1 MLLVLPVTKINQAEK
16 SEVENRNLASW
27 PEISRENL
35 FQGQLAPALEKYFED
50 RFFGRDIL
58 LKISYAYNT
67 FLKEHY
73 ENNSAWVGEDNWL
86 FYKNED
92 SLRLCQNMVFFQE
105 EEYPLIQQNL
115 TSMHQWMTEQG
126 IKFYMIYLPNKE
138 DVYGEYMGHHIKKR
152 TRPEADRFSL
162 VVDYLQQHEAPLVP
176 IYPLNRM
183 LEEKKRS
190 DALLYYK
197 NDTHW
202 SQYGAYIGYEA
213 LMQAIGR
220 DFPDIE
226 VLEPAK
232 MDFSPRIKWED
243 GDLARMLTLDMRQ
256 ELADTWYVA
265 PQPRQGWQ
273 YYVIEEQFLQN
284 GKVYYQNIIHPNGK
298 YYIHTVNPRGRYK
311 VIVFRDSFGIN
322 LLPYL
327 AETFNDVR
335 FYWTMDMDI
344 AQYKDVMAQEKP
356 DLVIFESVSRYAQ
369 YSLLNNKF

>member
-35 FQGQLAPALEKYFED
+35 LRGQLAPALEKYFED

-73 ENNSAWVGEDNWL
+73 ENDAAWVGEDNWL

-92 SLRLCQNMVFFQE
+92 SLRLCQNMVLFQD

-115 TSMHQWMTEQG
+115 TNMHQWMTEQG

-183 LEEKKRS
+183 LEEKNAAMPCCTTKMIPI
-190 DALLYYK
+190 
-197 NDTHW
+197 
-202 SQYGAYIGYEA
+202 GANTELI
-213 LMQAIGR
+213 
-220 DFPDIE
+220 
-226 VLEPAK
+226 
-232 MDFSPRIKWED
+232 
-243 GDLARMLTLDMRQ
+243 LAMR
-256 ELADTWYVA
+256 
-265 PQPRQGWQ
+265 
-273 YYVIEEQFLQN
+273 
-284 GKVYYQNIIHPNGK
+284 H
-298 YYIHTVNPRGRYK
+298 
-311 VIVFRDSFGIN
+311 
-322 LLPYL
+322 
-327 AETFNDVR
+327 
-335 FYWTMDMDI
+335 
-344 AQYKDVMAQEKP
+344 
-356 DLVIFESVSRYAQ
+356 
-369 YSLLNNKF
+369 